1 MVERTLYQ
9 WPFSKFVRKFYQ
21 KIQQDEIFQASQNNM
36 TEFINNVQNNAENEI
51 RSSVED
57 AKTKTVIHIP

>member
-9 WPFSKFVRKFYQ
+9 WPYSLVP
-21 KIQQDEIFQASQNNM
+21 IASQNNM

-51 RSSVED
+51 RSSLKD

>member
-21 KIQQDEIFQASQNNM
+21 KIQQDEFFQASQNNM

-51 RSSVED
+51 RSSLKD
-57 AKTKTVIHIP
+57 AKTETVIHIP

>member
-9 WPFSKFVRKFYQ
+9 WLFSKFVRKFYQ